1 MEEDIMLFPLM
12 SLFIMRH
19 HTNVLGAAAVDY
31 IQIGATVQ
39 RKMAAACAEAI
50 FLTINREGTFPSPA

>member
-1 MEEDIMLFPLM
+1 MLFQLM
-12 SLFIMRH
+12 SLYIMRH
-19 HTNVLGAAAVDY
+19 RTNVLAAVAVDY

-50 FLTINREGTFPSPA
+50 FSVAIN